1 MGFKSSINNGHVIII
16 AEIGINHNGSFS
28 IAKELIKGAHAA
40 GVDAVKFQFRDIEN
54 TYMSKKEIGDEI
66 LSEEINRNALTS
78 TQIIELSK
86 YAKTLGLLI
95 GISFFD
101 LKDVA
106 KFEESVEIFDFFKVP
121 SVELTNT
128 TLIDKLL
135 SFNKFLLIST
145 GASDEQSIVN
155 SFDRIKNDS
164 WMPLHCISNYPT
176 AIYNSNLGYMHFL
189 SKRWSR
195 PVGYS
200 SHDINWTVV
209 IAAILLGANVI
220 ERHITLSKE
229 DKGLDHTSSSTINEF
244 KMIVE
249 FARNKKII
257 LKGDDKRIPN
267 QGELLNMQNL
277 GRSFYSKRD
286 IQVGEKIDKNDFA
299 YLSPKIGFGNTEFNK
314 NEGALVVNKIY
325 FGDALTYFHVN
336 GRNKISER
344 AIDFANYKNIGLP
357 VRLHDYKEIS
367 KIFNLDNYEFH
378 LSFGEIPQL
387 NDFKNVDSH
396 HKFTVHLPDY
406 FSSNELINPFSAN
419 KNIRDESLKIINNT
433 ISFAAK
439 LSDLT
444 DRSVGVVG
452 SFSIAEH
459 GLENFYSDCAKI
471 INSVSQ
477 NKITLA
483 VQWLPPVAW
492 YFGGSV
498 KINIMNGEKD
508 VEYINKKN
516 INIVM
521 DSSHLFMGK
530 NFFGF
535 DAMRIMEELEPFIKW
550 FHISGASGIDGEGN
564 NFTSI
569 DESEY
574 EIIKKMIEADS
585 VKIVEVWQG
594 HLDKYLGFKKALEN
608 LEERFNLE

>member
-1 MGFKSSINNGHVIII
+1 MSFKSLINNDYVIII
-16 AEIGINHNGSFS
+16 AEIGINHNGSIS
-28 IAKELIKGAHAA
+28 IAKELITGAHAA
-40 GVDAVKFQFRDIEN
+40 GTDAVKFQFRDIEN

-66 LSEEINRNALTS
+66 LSEEINKNALTA
-78 TQIIELSK
+78 TQIIELGK
-86 YAKTLGLLI
+86 YAKSLGLLV

-101 LKDVA
+101 LKDIA
-106 KFEESVEIFDFFKVP
+106 KFGTSVEFFDFFKIP

-135 SFNKFLLIST
+135 SVNKFLLIST
-145 GASDEQSIVN
+145 GASDEQSIEN
-155 SFDRIKNDS
+155 SFDRIKNDG

-176 AIYNSNLGYMHFL
+176 AIYNSSLGYMDFL

-195 PVGYS
+195 PGGYS

-220 ERHITLSKE
+220 ERHITLNKE
-229 DKGLDHTSSSTINEF
+229 DKGLDHTSSSTIEEF

-249 FARNKKII
+249 FARNKKIV
-257 LKGDDKRIPN
+257 LKGDGKRVPN

-286 IQVGEKIDKNDFA
+286 IQIGEKIDRKDFA
-299 YLSPKIGFGNTEFNK
+299 YLSPKIGFSNTEFNK
-314 NEGALVVNKIY
+314 NNGAVIVNKINS
-325 FGDALTYFHVN
+325 GDALTYFHIN
-336 GRNKISER
+336 TRNEISKKTIE
-344 AIDFANYKNIGLP
+344 FANYKNIGLP

-367 KIFNLDNYEFH
+367 KVFNLDNYEFH
-378 LSFGEIPQL
+378 FSFGEIPQL
-387 NDFKNVDSH
+387 NNFNSVDSN

-406 FSSNELINPFSAN
+406 YSSNELINPFSAN
-419 KNIRDESLKIINNT
+419 KNIRDESLKIIKET

-452 SFSIAEH
+452 SFSTAEN
-459 GLENFYSDCAKI
+459 GRENFYSDCAEI

-477 NKITLA
+477 DKVTLA

-498 KINIMNGEKD
+498 KIDIMNSVKD
-508 VEYINKKN
+508 IEHISNKN

-535 DAMRIMEELEPFIKW
+535 DAMKIFEELEPFIKW
-550 FHISGASGIDGEGN
+550 FHISGASGIDGEGS
-564 NFTSI
+564 NFTTI

-585 VKIVEVWQG
+585 AKIVEVWQG

-608 LEERFNLE
+608 LEERFNRE